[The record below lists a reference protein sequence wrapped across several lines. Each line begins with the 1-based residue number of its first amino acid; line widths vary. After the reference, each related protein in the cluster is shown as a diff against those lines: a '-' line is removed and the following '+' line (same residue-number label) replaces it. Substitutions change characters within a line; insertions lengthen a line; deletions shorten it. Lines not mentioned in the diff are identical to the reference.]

1 MAVRGLPVFVINLD
15 SATARLEKITRELHA
30 RGIGFERIAAVD
42 GRRLADPG
50 QFVSPFSRLISPA
63 GLLPQEIGCWLSH
76 RKVWERIAADRIPLA
91 LVLEDDASPR
101 VDHDELR
108 SIELSG
114 TPLDLLRVHVRKQEK
129 VLSSERSVRTGTFLA
144 AREVILPYEETFSAT
159 AYFVTL
165 GGAQRLLARQ
175 RMLAPVD
182 WFTLWGALDGLR
194 HGVLLPK
201 MFEAEDDG
209 RSTIGFRKPA
219 GLARLH
225 FKFLKRHFI
234 PRAQHRNTVRLAHEL
249 ESLVATRLPSYG
261 ALHEAQ

>member
-1 MAVRGLPVFVINLD
+1 M
-15 SATARLEKITRELHA
+15 
-30 RGIGFERIAAVD
+30 
-42 GRRLADPG
+42 
-50 QFVSPFSRLISPA
+50 
-63 GLLPQEIGCWLSH
+63 
-76 RKVWERIAADRIPLA
+76 
-91 LVLEDDASPR
+91 
-101 VDHDELR
+101 DHDELR

-144 AREVILPYEETFSAT
+144 AREVVLPFEETFSAT

-165 GGAQRLLARQ
+165 GEAQRLLARQ

-209 RSTIGFRKPA
+209 QSTIGYRKSA

-234 PRAQHRNTVRLAHEL
+234 PRTQHRTTVRLAREL
-249 ESLVATRLPSYG
+249 ESFVATRLPSYG